1 MRGIRFM
8 PNPNRNRD
16 DTLSTTPVGASA
28 KDGEILFN
36 TKKDVGKNGAIQ
48 FRCVEC
54 HTNPSGGGAFAFDGL
69 IGQPMKA
76 VQLRGLYK
84 RTGRRPTA
92 NNTNLIGSKVRLQ
105 TAMVA
110 PCGQLGA
117 AASARARAR
126 RAEVG
131 RHYQS
136 RIGT

>member
-76 VQLRGLYK
+76 R
-84 RTGRRPTA
+84 
-92 NNTNLIGSKVRLQ
+92 SLQ
-105 TAMVA
+105 TNGTQAD
-110 PCGQLGA
+110 GEQYESDREQGA
-117 AASARARAR
+117 AANRDGSAVWPTRGGGLRP
-126 RAEVG
+126 G
-131 RHYQS
+131 
-136 RIGT
+136 